1 MPKHGCALFGWAG
14 GDENMKPVIL
24 RFLKLG
30 GLGALALVALLT
42 AFGPAP
48 ADARV
53 FVRVGIGGPYYYG
66 YPAYSPYYYYPPYPP
81 YYYAPPPAA
90 YAPPPVGY
98 SPYATPPAA
107 YAPPSGPA
115 YSPYATP
122 PGYASPYPQQ

>member
-1 MPKHGCALFGWAG
+1 
-14 GDENMKPVIL
+14 MKPAL
-24 RFLKLG
+24 SRFLKLG

-42 AFGPAP
+42 AFGPTP

-81 YYYAPPPAA
+81 YYYAPPAA
-90 YAPPPVGY
+90 YVPPPPPGY
-98 SPYATPPAA
+98 APPAA

-115 YSPYATP
+115 YAPYATP